1 MTKETETTTLFI
13 FIRNN
18 IVPINAVIALSA
30 TLALVLDFLAPK
42 APYLAWVSH
51 GLCAI
56 VLVCMVLE
64 LIVPEKLNAWFKTPA
79 QGLFKLIQRLWMGKR
94 PVWTSPAWQALAMV
108 AVVATV
114 IGTASKAKANEG
126 GWLASTFPVVKNY
139 QASFSTLQD
148 AIDQLNQKI
157 DGTQLGIEDAAD
169 ALNRGDF
176 QALQR
181 FLNKGESLPNANSTN
196 EYALAIGLMA
206 KKSQRL
212 ELLSLYLKDG
222 FDINQS
228 GVVGALA
235 SFPKDNSDKLDAW
248 SMNGNAN
255 MQHTDTVRNSMPR
268 DAGNIFML
276 SCVELTL
283 LEVAVI
289 NNDKEATE
297 WLIKSGADKTQK
309 RKCKSMV
316 GRNKRDISAE
326 IVANVLGKTI

>member
-1 MTKETETTTLFI
+1 
-13 FIRNN
+13 
-18 IVPINAVIALSA
+18 
-30 TLALVLDFLAPK
+30 
-42 APYLAWVSH
+42 
-51 GLCAI
+51 
-56 VLVCMVLE
+56 MVLE

-108 AVVATV
+108 AVVTTV

-157 DGTQLGIEDAAD
+157 DGTQLGIKDAAD

-248 SMNGNAN
+248 SIGVKRNGSAN
-255 MQHTDTVRNSMPR
+255 IELANTVGSGMPS

-283 LEVAVI
+283 LEVAII

-297 WLIKSGADKTQK
+297 WLLKNGANRTQK
-309 RKCKSMV
+309 RKCKSMT

-326 IVANVLGKTI
+326 IVASVLGKTI